1 VPSETATSKA
11 VVLAECSRPAAPP
24 IDMGTDAA
32 GPAQVIDLP
41 GWRPIAKKVLTTVVM
56 ISALPMAVFYLAL
69 SLYGLRVAA
78 LATVSL
84 YYGALVVK
92 VLRRKP
98 ILAAALLTAGLLSIR
113 TVVVFLTGSAFVYFL
128 QPVAG
133 TVALATVIAA
143 SALAG
148 RPVLDRLAHE
158 FCPFPA
164 ELSARLREQRF
175 FGRLSVV
182 WATTY
187 LINAVGTIWL
197 LRSMSVGGFVVLKS
211 VLGPALTI
219 IAVAVSLLYFH
230 LAMRNQDVRLR
241 WRQPTAPAGAA

>member
-1 VPSETATSKA
+1 MPTDVAS
-11 VVLAECSRPAAPP
+11 PAH
-24 IDMGTDAA
+24 
-32 GPAQVIDLP
+32 VIDLP
-41 GWRPIAKKVLTTVVM
+41 GWRPIVRQVFTTVALV
-56 ISALPMAVFYLAL
+56 SALPMAVFYIAL
-69 SLYGLRVAA
+69 SMYGLRAAA

-84 YYGALVVK
+84 YYGALLLK
-92 VLRRKP
+92 VLRREP
-98 ILAAALLTAGLLSIR
+98 ILAAALLTACLLSIR
-113 TVVVFLTGSAFVYFL
+113 TVIMFLTGSAFIYFL

-148 RPVLDRLAHE
+148 RPILDRLAHE

-175 FGRLSVV
+175 FSRLSAV
-182 WATTY
+182 WAMTY

-219 IAVAVSLLYFH
+219 SAVAVSLLDFR
-230 LAMRNQDVRLR
+230 LAMRKQDVRVR
-241 WRQPTAPAGAA
+241 WRQRTPATSAA

>member
-1 VPSETATSKA
+1 MHCDAT
-11 VVLAECSRPAAPP
+11 RP
-24 IDMGTDAA
+24 T
-32 GPAQVIDLP
+32 QVIDLP
-41 GWRPIAKKVLTTVVM
+41 GWRPIVRRVFTTLAVV
-56 ISALPMAVFYLAL
+56 SFLPMVVFYAVMN
-69 SLYGLRVAA
+69 LYGLRAAA
-78 LATVSL
+78 LATVVI
-84 YYGALVVK
+84 YYGALLWKLV
-92 VLRRKP
+92 RHKP

-113 TVVVFLTGSAFVYFL
+113 TVVMFLTGSSFIYFL

-133 TVALATVIAA
+133 TVAVGTVIAA

-164 ELSARLREQRF
+164 ELSARLREHQF
-175 FGRLSVV
+175 FSRLSAV
-182 WATTY
+182 WAITY

-219 IAVAVSLLYFH
+219 SAVIASLVYFH
-230 LAMRNQDVRLR
+230 LAMRNQHVHIR
-241 WRQPTAPAGAA
+241 WRSQAAR

>member
-1 VPSETATSKA
+1 M
-11 VVLAECSRPAAPP
+11 C
-24 IDMGTDAA
+24 TDVS

-41 GWRPIAKKVLTTVVM
+41 GWRPIVKKVLTTLALV
-56 ISALPMAVFYLAL
+56 SALPMVVFYIAL
-69 SLYGLRVAA
+69 SLYGLRAAA

-92 VLRRKP
+92 LLRRKP
-98 ILAAALLTAGLLSIR
+98 ILAAAVLTAGLLSIR
-113 TVVVFLTGSAFVYFL
+113 TVVMFLTGSAFVYFL

-133 TVALATVIAA
+133 TVTLATVIAA

-148 RPVLDRLAHE
+148 RPILDRLAHE

-182 WATTY
+182 WAATY

-197 LRSMSVGGFVVLKS
+197 LRTMSVGGFVVLKS
-211 VLGPALTI
+211 ILGPALTI
-219 IAVAVSLLYFH
+219 TAVSVSLLYFH
-230 LAMRNQDVRLR
+230 LAMRNQDVHLR
-241 WRQPTAPAGAA
+241 WRQPTGAA

>member
-1 VPSETATSKA
+1 MSEQ
-11 VVLAECSRPAAPP
+11 EP
-24 IDMGTDAA
+24 GTT
-32 GPAQVIDLP
+32 QVIELP
-41 GWRPIAKKVLTTVVM
+41 GWRPIVQKVCTTLALV
-56 ISALPMAVFYLAL
+56 SALPMAVFYVVL
-69 SLYGLRVAA
+69 SLYGLRAAA

-84 YYGALVVK
+84 YYGALVIK

-113 TVVVFLTGSAFVYFL
+113 TVVMFLTGSAFIYFL

-133 TVALATVIAA
+133 TVGLATVIAA

-148 RPVLDRLAHE
+148 RPILDRLAHE

-164 ELSARLREQRF
+164 ELSVRLREQPF
-175 FGRLSVV
+175 FARLSAV
-182 WATTY
+182 WAVTY

-197 LRSMSVGGFVVLKS
+197 LRTMSVGGFVVLKS

-219 IAVAVSLLYFH
+219 TAVATSLLYFH
-230 LAMRNQDVRLR
+230 LAMRSQDVRIR
-241 WRQPTAPAGAA
+241 WRPRTSPVPAAAS